1 MKKETTINFR
11 TDIELKEHLKKQADR
26 EHLGFSTYCNK
37 LLQIVSKYKG
47 NLSDLDFEL
56 NNKNSSIENLKSII
70 QVLKVN
76 NVDIDTLENYIIS
89 SIDKED

>member
-11 TDIELKEHLKKQADR
+11 TDSELKKHLKKQADR

-47 NLSDLDFEL
+47 TLSDLDFEL
-56 NNKNSSIENLKSII
+56 NNKDSSIKHLKSVIRL
-70 QVLKVN
+70 LKVN
-76 NVDIDTLENYIIS
+76 DVDLETLENYIIS

>member
-11 TDIELKEHLKKQADR
+11 TNIELKERLKEQADR

-56 NNKNSSIENLKSII
+56 NNKDASIKNLRSII
-70 QVLKVN
+70 QLLKVN
-76 NVDIDTLENYIIS
+76 NVDLETLENYIIS
-89 SIDKED
+89 SIDKEN